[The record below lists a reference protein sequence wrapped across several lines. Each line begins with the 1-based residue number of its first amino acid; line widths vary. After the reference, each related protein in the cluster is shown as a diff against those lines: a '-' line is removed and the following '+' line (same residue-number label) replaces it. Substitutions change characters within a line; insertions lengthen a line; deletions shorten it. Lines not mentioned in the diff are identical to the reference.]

1 MRLRPLPEMLKTL
14 FLLAGSA
21 LLAASVWIWVQDIT
35 IPRQEAEAR
44 ERGIPRGSLSD
55 LYPRWLGARELLLR
69 GRDPYGN
76 DITREIQAG
85 YYGRPLDPN
94 RPYDPKDQQ
103 AFAYPLYVV
112 FILAPTIVMP
122 FAMVQRVF
130 LLLLIALT
138 VASVPLWLH
147 VLQWRISLGWQLV
160 WIILVVGSFPAIQA
174 FKLQQ
179 LTLVVTALLA
189 ASFTAMVRRRLVV
202 AGILLSFATIKP
214 QLVVLVGL
222 WLLIWISGNW
232 RERQKLL
239 WSGLISTLILIGGGE
254 LLLPGWVHE
263 FRAATSSYYQYTG
276 GGRSVLDVALTP
288 VGGRVAAAILVTVLM
303 VCLWRLRR
311 EGEQSPAFQWSL
323 GAVQATTLVI
333 IPMFAPYNQVLLVPC
348 LMLIAKA
355 IQDVWQANRM
365 SRFFVLLTA
374 TAIAW
379 PWVASL
385 TLAIA
390 LVWLP
395 LGTVQQAWRVPM
407 GATLMIPVSILALI
421 LVSRKSICAGSDIA
435 QRHVAHAR
443 C

>member
-44 ERGIPRGSLSD
+44 ENGIPRGNLSD

-69 GRDPYGN
+69 GRDPYRE

-94 RPYDPKDQQ
+94 RPFDPKDQQ

-112 FILAPTIVMP
+112 FMLAPMIAMP
-122 FAMVQRVF
+122 FVIVQRIF

-147 VLQWRISLGWQLV
+147 VLRWRISLRWQLV

-179 LTLVVTALLA
+179 LTLLVAALLA
-189 ASFTAMVRRRLVV
+189 ASFASIVRRRLVL
-202 AGILLSFATIKP
+202 AGILLALASIKP

-232 RERQKLL
+232 RERQKLF
-239 WSGLISTLILIGGGE
+239 WSGVASMVILIGSGE
-254 LLLPGWVHE
+254 LLLPGWIHE

-276 GGRSVLDVALTP
+276 GGRSVLDAALSPIAGRIVAF
-288 VGGRVAAAILVTVLM
+288 VLVTALM
-303 VCLWRLRR
+303 VWLWRLRR

-323 GAVQATTLVI
+323 GAVQAMTLVV

-348 LMLIAKA
+348 VMLIAKA
-355 IQDVWQANRM
+355 IYDVWQANRM

-385 TLAIA
+385 TLAVA
-390 LVWLP
+390 LIWLP
-395 LGTVQQAWRVPM
+395 LITVQQAWRVPM
-407 GATLMIPVSILALI
+407 GSTLMIPVSILALI
-421 LVSRKSICAGSDIA
+421 FVSRKIMCAGSDIA
-435 QRHVAHAR
+435 QTHLAHAR

>member
-1 MRLRPLPEMLKTL
+1 MRLRPLPEMLKTI

-44 ERGIPRGSLSD
+44 EHGIPRGNLSD

-76 DITREIQAG
+76 DVTREIQAG

-94 RPYDPKDQQ
+94 RPFDPKDQQ

-112 FILAPTIVMP
+112 FILAPMIAMP
-122 FAMVQRVF
+122 FGIVQRIF

-147 VLQWRISLGWQLV
+147 VMRWRISLRWQLV

-179 LTLVVTALLA
+179 LTLLVAALLA
-189 ASFTAMVRRRLVV
+189 ASFASIVRRRLVL
-202 AGILLSFATIKP
+202 AGILLALASIKP

-232 RERQKLL
+232 RERQKLF
-239 WSGLISTLILIGGGE
+239 WSGLLSMAILIGSGE
-254 LLLPGWVHE
+254 LLLPGWIHE

-288 VGGRVAAAILVTVLM
+288 VGGRVAVAILVTVLM
-303 VCLWRLRR
+303 VWLWRLRR

-323 GAVQATTLVI
+323 GAVQATTLVM
-333 IPMFAPYNQVLLVPC
+333 IPMFAPYNQVLLAPC
-348 LMLIAKA
+348 VMLIAKA
-355 IQDVWQANRM
+355 IQDVWRANRM
-365 SRFFVLLTA
+365 SRFFVLLTG

-379 PWVASL
+379 PWVATL

-390 LVWLP
+390 LIWLP
-395 LGTVQQAWRVPM
+395 LITVQQAWRVPM
-407 GATLMIPVSILALI
+407 GSTLMIPVSILALI
-421 LVSRKSICAGSDIA
+421 FVSRKIMCADSGIA
-435 QRHVAHAR
+435 HTELAHAR